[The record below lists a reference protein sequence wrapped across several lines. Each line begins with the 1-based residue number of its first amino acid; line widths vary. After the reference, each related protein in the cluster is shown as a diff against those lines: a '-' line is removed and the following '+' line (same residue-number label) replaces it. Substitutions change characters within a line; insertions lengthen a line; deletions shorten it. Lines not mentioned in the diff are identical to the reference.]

1 MFGVDIG
8 TIIAFL
14 ILPGIGFFFGFIL
27 GVITGES
34 MKNQEEQEEKNDQV

>member
-34 MKNQEEQEEKNDQV
+34 MKNQEDETDESGN

>member
-34 MKNQEEQEEKNDQV
+34 MKNQEDEKDEGSN

>member
-27 GVITGES
+27 GIITGES
-34 MKNQEEQEEKNDQV
+34 MKNQEDEKDESGN

>member
-27 GVITGES
+27 GVITGEG
-34 MKNQEEQEEKNDQV
+34 MKNQEDEKDESSN